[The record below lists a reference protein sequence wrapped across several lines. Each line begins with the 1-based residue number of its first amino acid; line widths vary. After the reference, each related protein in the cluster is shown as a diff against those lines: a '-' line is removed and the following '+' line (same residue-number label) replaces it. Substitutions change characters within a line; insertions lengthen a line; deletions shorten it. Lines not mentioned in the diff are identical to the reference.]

1 MILFNPTTTNQF
13 SIIPRDYVSSAF
25 MTIRDD
31 STNVTVDYILV
42 PRVAGVGNIE
52 IVNDTYNVYNDTY
65 SNLVEG
71 HFYDLTLYSDAQKTN
86 VIYKDRIFC
95 TAQKAEIDADNN
107 YFYKVNKDQYT
118 EYDGNNNDYIVIW
131 EKETK
136 RDNL

>member
-13 SIIPRDYVSSAF
+13 TIIPRDYVSSAY

-31 STNVTVDYILV
+31 STNVTVDYTLV

-65 SNLVEG
+65 TNLVEG
-71 HFYDLTLYSDAQKTN
+71 HFYDLTLYSDIGKTN

-118 EYDGNNNDYIVIW
+118 EYDGFNNDYIVI
-131 EKETK
+131 
-136 RDNL
+136 

>member
-1 MILFNPTTTNQF
+1 MILFNTTATNQF
-13 SIIPRDYVSSAF
+13 TIIPRDYVSSAY

-31 STNVTVDYILV
+31 STNVTVDYTLV

-71 HFYDLTLYSDAQKTN
+71 HFYDLTIYSDVAKTN

-95 TAQKAEIDADNN
+95 TAQKAEINADNN

-118 EYDGNNNDYIVIW
+118 EYDGFNNDYIVI
-131 EKETK
+131 
-136 RDNL
+136 

>member
-1 MILFNPTTTNQF
+1 MILFYPQATNRF
-13 SIIPRDYVSSAF
+13 MCIPREYVTSAY

-31 STNVTVDYILV
+31 STNVTVDYTLV
-42 PRVAGVGNIE
+42 PRVAGVGNIL
-52 IVNDTYNVYNDTY
+52 IDKDTYAIYNDTY

-71 HFYDLTLYSDAQKTN
+71 HFYDLTLYSDVAKTN

-118 EYDGNNNDYIVIW
+118 EYDGFNNDYIVI
-131 EKETK
+131 
-136 RDNL
+136 

>member
-1 MILFNPTTTNQF
+1 MILFYPQAENRF
-13 SIIPRDYVSSAF
+13 VCIPREYVTSAY

-31 STNVTVDYILV
+31 STNVTVDYTLV
-42 PRVAGVGNIE
+42 PRVAGSGNIE
-52 IVNDTYNVYNDTY
+52 INNDEYNVKDVTY

-71 HFYDLTLYSDAQKTN
+71 HFYDLTIYSDIGKTN

-118 EYDGNNNDYIVIW
+118 EYDGFNNDYIVI
-131 EKETK
+131 
-136 RDNL
+136 

>member
-13 SIIPRDYVSSAF
+13 TIIPRDYVSNAY

-31 STNVTVDYILV
+31 STNVIVDYTLV

-71 HFYDLTLYSDAQKTN
+71 HFYDLTIYSDAQKTN

-118 EYDGNNNDYIVIW
+118 EYDGFNNDYIVI
-131 EKETK
+131 
-136 RDNL
+136 

>member
-1 MILFNPTTTNQF
+1 MILFNTTAINQF
-13 SIIPRDYVSSAF
+13 TIIPRDYVSNAY

-31 STNVTVDYILV
+31 STNVTVDYTLV

-52 IVNDTYNVYNDTY
+52 IDNDDFVVYNSTY
-65 SNLVEG
+65 TNMVEG
-71 HFYDLTLYSDAQKTN
+71 HFYDVTIYRDDTKEV

-118 EYDGNNNDYIVIW
+118 EYDGFNNDYIVI
-131 EKETK
+131 
-136 RDNL
+136 

>member
-1 MILFNPTTTNQF
+1 MILFNTTATNQF
-13 SIIPRDYVSSAF
+13 TIIPRDYVSSAY

-31 STNVTVDYILV
+31 STNVTVDYTLV

-71 HFYDLTLYSDAQKTN
+71 HFYDLTIYSYVAKTN

-118 EYDGNNNDYIVIW
+118 EYDGFNNDYIVI
-131 EKETK
+131 
-136 RDNL
+136 

>member
-13 SIIPRDYVSSAF
+13 TIIPRDYVSSAY

-31 STNVTVDYILV
+31 STNVIVDYTLV
-42 PRVAGVGNIE
+42 PRVNGVGNIE
-52 IVNDTYNVYNDTY
+52 ITNDTYNVYNDTY

-71 HFYDLTLYSDAQKTN
+71 HFYDLTIYSDVAKTN

-95 TAQKAEIDADNN
+95 TAQKAEIDANNN

-118 EYDGNNNDYIVIW
+118 EYDGFNNDYIVI
-131 EKETK
+131 
-136 RDNL
+136 